1 MSGAIEKQVLVQ
13 TLVDEASDVDL
24 VCYLARSGGD
34 TALKDLFECIRD
46 AESLPISD
54 LLYNI
59 DVIRQKKSEA
69 YVCPM
74 RRVFQRL
81 TRGDVIPG
89 ISGMPNEVAFTTA
102 AKLH

>member
-1 MSGAIEKQVLVQ
+1 MSGAIEKQALVQ

-24 VCYLARSGGD
+24 VCYLARSGGE
-34 TALKDLFECIRD
+34 TALKDLLECIRD
-46 AESLPISD
+46 AECLPISD

-59 DVIRQKKSEA
+59 GVVRQKKNEA

-74 RRVFQRL
+74 HRVFQRL
-81 TRGDVIPG
+81 MRSDIIPVI
-89 ISGMPNEVAFTTA
+89 SSMPNEVSFTTA

>member
-1 MSGAIEKQVLVQ
+1 MSGAIEKQALVQ

-24 VCYLARSGGD
+24 VCYLARCGGEA
-34 TALKDLFECIRD
+34 ALKDLESIRD
-46 AESLPISD
+46 AECLPIRD

-59 DVIRQKKSEA
+59 SVVRQKKSEA

-81 TRGDVIPG
+81 MRSDIVPVI
-89 ISGMPNEVAFTTA
+89 SSMPNEVAFTTA